1 MIEDWFDES
10 IQSPKNY
17 DDDDTIPNQDWL
29 SDYLKQPEQ
38 QGDSSPPK
46 KQCRH

>member
-29 SDYLKQPEQ
+29 NDYLKQR
-38 QGDSSPPK
+38 GDSSPPK
-46 KQCRH
+46 KQYCH